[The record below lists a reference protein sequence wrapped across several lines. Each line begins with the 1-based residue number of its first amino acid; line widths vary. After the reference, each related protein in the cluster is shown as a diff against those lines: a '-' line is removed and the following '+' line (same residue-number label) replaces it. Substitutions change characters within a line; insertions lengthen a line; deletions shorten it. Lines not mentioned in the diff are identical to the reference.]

1 MSTGDPAYKLE
12 KVFELLA
19 WLFLPLVSGHVL
31 MASPAL
37 PVRSLA
43 LSSSSLVGS
52 AWVGGSRSAQL
63 PTHGTTDGIEG
74 GSSGDDGGEGGH
86 GAHGARTHTVMESM
100 PVRPHHPPKNVS
112 RTLLLPATRTKGP

>member
-19 WLFLPLVSGHVL
+19 WLFLPLVSGHVS

-52 AWVGGSRSAQL
+52 AWVGGSWSAQL
-63 PTHGTTDGIEG
+63 ATHGGK
-74 GSSGDDGGEGGH
+74 
-86 GAHGARTHTVMESM
+86 GAVHCEQTPHVRAHKPSEMVPAR
-100 PVRPHHPPKNVS
+100 RPSHW
-112 RTLLLPATRTKGP
+112 LLPGQLCTLT